1 MEPKTYPD
9 GVTSWI
15 DTEQRDLEAAQR
27 FYGGLFGWTFTE
39 ATPPGAPVRYVVAQ
53 RDGLDVAGLSG
64 QAGPGASTVAGAQDE
79 GAVDEGR
86 QGSSSTW
93 NTYVAVSD
101 ADAAAARV
109 RASGGRVLEAP
120 SDAGEAGRTAVCAD
134 PAGVTFRLWQARRRP
149 GAQAVNV
156 PGSWNFSDLHAGDPA
171 ASASFYT
178 EVFGWAF
185 DDLGFA
191 SMIRRPGYGD
201 HLEATTDPDIRGRQ
215 KEFAAPPG
223 FEDAIGW
230 LAPAG
235 EGETPHWHVS
245 FTVADRDAAAA
256 AVERL
261 GGAVLS
267 REDTEWT
274 KTALVEDPQGA
285 RLTISQFD
293 PQGV

>member
-120 SDAGEAGRTAVCAD
+120 SDA
-134 PAGVTFRLWQARRRP
+134 QRR
-149 GAQAVNV
+149 
-156 PGSWNFSDLHAGDPA
+156 
-171 ASASFYT
+171 
-178 EVFGWAF
+178 
-185 DDLGFA
+185 
-191 SMIRRPGYGD
+191 
-201 HLEATTDPDIRGRQ
+201 
-215 KEFAAPPG
+215 
-223 FEDAIGW
+223 W
-230 LAPAG
+230 LADGMPKVVLRCESEAALL
-235 EGETPHWHVS
+235 ELQALAERAHVP
-245 FTVADRDAAAA
+245 VAQIQ
-256 AVERL
+256 ERP
-261 GGAVLS
+261 V
-267 REDTEWT
+267 
-274 KTALVEDPQGA
+274 V
-285 RLTISQFD
+285 
-293 PQGV
+293 